1 MDNNVLLIDTFM
13 FGFATM
19 GLIHAVADTYL
30 DKNRVVPPAC
40 TFIYFCC
47 VVSYYGYRV
56 YYREKLKY

>member
-1 MDNNVLLIDTFM
+1 
-13 FGFATM
+13 M

-30 DKNRVVPPAC
+30 DKNRVIPPAC
-40 TFIYFCC
+40 SFIYFCC